1 MKKPPLLTLPLIL
14 ILLIFPSTASGQ
26 TGNLFTTQKELSS
39 SMINQVYSDSK
50 GFVWIATECGLSKFD
65 GSKFIIYK
73 HSRTD
78 STSLLNDY
86 VRTIFENGKGELYIG
101 SLKGLQRYNYET
113 ENFTDIPIVT
123 PEKKII
129 SAHIQDIKELKDHR
143 LLICTSGHGIQYL
156 LPGQDTIYTANR
168 KINVPVII
176 NAAIETTDNC
186 IWLATESFGIYQ
198 IYPDGKIVTYPLGQ
212 TTIPPVTCL
221 CVDTQGNIY
230 AGTNGNGIFMFDKL
244 QKRFIPIMDPSLANK
259 PIKVLYMNSPNEL
272 YIGTDGYGL
281 RIYDTLN
288 RKFKPSNL
296 VSPVFDLQNSKIH
309 TIDKDNYGN
318 LWLGIDQKG
327 VLLLPHK
334 VSNFIYWGQNSPY
347 FNTIGK
353 NCIMAIF
360 QDQARNIWIGTD
372 NDGIYKLN
380 EKGEQISH
388 FIHSSSPHSVPS
400 TILCFYEDSKG
411 DLWIG
416 SYMQGLARINKETGE
431 CNYIP
436 LTDTENNQAKRVY
449 SIIEDNNR
457 RLWIGTMGRGL
468 FYLDLDTYATN
479 PFPET
484 RKDLNRLLQQKQLP
498 NFWINQLYFDETD
511 NRLYLGTFGGLC
523 CLDLNNMTF
532 IKPFNE
538 KFTAANSIVSSILF
552 DKNRNFWLGTSDGLN
567 LYNARTKEIS
577 LFTTQDGLPSNS
589 ISALEEDRN
598 GNIWISTN
606 QGIAQY
612 NAQSHQF
619 ISYTNDLQNS
629 EFSRGAAFTNA
640 AGEIFFGGTMGVIK
654 FMPNQI
660 TKPTTLPNVR
670 ITGFYIH
677 NERVNK
683 NTRSGRYAVVEHSIY
698 EAKRLDLCHN
708 DNSFTIEFA
717 MTDFSK
723 PEIFMYSMNQGTWV
737 IMQPGTNQISFS
749 ELNPG
754 MYILRIKAKNHSI
767 ESVVKEITIYIHPA
781 WYESSWAIFFY
792 ILLTIGLLALIF
804 NQIRNHYRTRQK
816 IMEHIHAEEINEA
829 KLQFFINISH
839 EIRTP
844 MSLII
849 SPLNELIAT
858 DNDKERQKKY
868 ILINRNAQRI
878 LHLINQLMDI
888 RKIDKGQMHLTFHNT
903 DILEF
908 TKKLTETLSY
918 QAENKQIS
926 LQVISDLDKLNVW
939 IDPEYFDK
947 ILINLLWNAF
957 KYTPQGGSINVYIR
971 RGTDEDTE
979 SPLREYAE
987 LTVEDSGPGIDENEM
1002 ENIFKRFYQ
1011 VKQTNHPSGTG
1022 IGLHLARSL
1031 VLLHHGTISVENNKD
1046 KPGCRFIVRIPLGN
1060 SHLTSEELS
1069 TDKAIDVKPMETIR
1083 PAIEITTA
1091 PQQNEKVRA
1100 KTRYVVLV
1108 VEDEEEIRNYLNAE
1122 LSSYFSIITCKNG
1135 KEAMEIA
1142 LRQKVNLIVSDVM
1155 MPEMDGFTLCQK
1167 LKHNINTNEIPIILL
1182 TARTLEEDKLNGLN
1196 LGVDAYITKP
1206 FKIEILR
1213 ATIENLIKNREILKN
1228 NYKGNQ
1234 TQENKISMNVD
1245 DKAPDEKLM
1254 ERVMKIMNENI
1265 SNPELNVEMIAQE
1278 VGISRVH
1285 LYRKLKELTNQ
1296 STRDFIRN
1304 TRLKQAAIL
1313 LTEKNKNVSEAAMLV
1328 GFNNINY
1335 FSSAFKDFYG
1345 VPPTVYV
1352 EQYKKNKVAEKE
1364 QKKEE

>member
-1 MKKPPLLTLPLIL
+1 
-14 ILLIFPSTASGQ
+14 
-26 TGNLFTTQKELSS
+26 
-39 SMINQVYSDSK
+39 
-50 GFVWIATECGLSKFD
+50 
-65 GSKFIIYK
+65 
-73 HSRTD
+73 
-78 STSLLNDY
+78 
-86 VRTIFENGKGELYIG
+86 
-101 SLKGLQRYNYET
+101 
-113 ENFTDIPIVT
+113 
-123 PEKKII
+123 
-129 SAHIQDIKELKDHR
+129 
-143 LLICTSGHGIQYL
+143 
-156 LPGQDTIYTANR
+156 
-168 KINVPVII
+168 
-176 NAAIETTDNC
+176 
-186 IWLATESFGIYQ
+186 
-198 IYPDGKIVTYPLGQ
+198 
-212 TTIPPVTCL
+212 
-221 CVDTQGNIY
+221 
-230 AGTNGNGIFMFDKL
+230 
-244 QKRFIPIMDPSLANK
+244 
-259 PIKVLYMNSPNEL
+259 
-272 YIGTDGYGL
+272 
-281 RIYDTLN
+281 
-288 RKFKPSNL
+288 
-296 VSPVFDLQNSKIH
+296 
-309 TIDKDNYGN
+309 
-318 LWLGIDQKG
+318 
-327 VLLLPHK
+327 
-334 VSNFIYWGQNSPY
+334 
-347 FNTIGK
+347 
-353 NCIMAIF
+353 
-360 QDQARNIWIGTD
+360 
-372 NDGIYKLN
+372 
-380 EKGEQISH
+380 
-388 FIHSSSPHSVPS
+388 
-400 TILCFYEDSKG
+400 
-411 DLWIG
+411 
-416 SYMQGLARINKETGE
+416 
-431 CNYIP
+431 
-436 LTDTENNQAKRVY
+436 
-449 SIIEDNNR
+449 
-457 RLWIGTMGRGL
+457 
-468 FYLDLDTYATN
+468 
-479 PFPET
+479 
-484 RKDLNRLLQQKQLP
+484 
-498 NFWINQLYFDETD
+498 
-511 NRLYLGTFGGLC
+511 
-523 CLDLNNMTF
+523 
-532 IKPFNE
+532 
-538 KFTAANSIVSSILF
+538 
-552 DKNRNFWLGTSDGLN
+552 
-567 LYNARTKEIS
+567 
-577 LFTTQDGLPSNS
+577 
-589 ISALEEDRN
+589 
-598 GNIWISTN
+598 
-606 QGIAQY
+606 
-612 NAQSHQF
+612 
-619 ISYTNDLQNS
+619 
-629 EFSRGAAFTNA
+629 
-640 AGEIFFGGTMGVIK
+640 
-654 FMPNQI
+654 
-660 TKPTTLPNVR
+660 
-670 ITGFYIH
+670 
-677 NERVNK
+677 
-683 NTRSGRYAVVEHSIY
+683 
-698 EAKRLDLCHN
+698 
-708 DNSFTIEFA
+708 
-717 MTDFSK
+717 
-723 PEIFMYSMNQGTWV
+723 
-737 IMQPGTNQISFS
+737 
-749 ELNPG
+749 
-754 MYILRIKAKNHSI
+754 
-767 ESVVKEITIYIHPA
+767 
-781 WYESSWAIFFY
+781 
-792 ILLTIGLLALIF
+792 
-804 NQIRNHYRTRQK
+804 
-816 IMEHIHAEEINEA
+816 
-829 KLQFFINISH
+829 
-839 EIRTP
+839 
-844 MSLII
+844 
-849 SPLNELIAT
+849 
-858 DNDKERQKKY
+858 
-868 ILINRNAQRI
+868 
-878 LHLINQLMDI
+878 
-888 RKIDKGQMHLTFHNT
+888 MHLTFHNT

-1011 VKQTNHPSGTG
+1011 IKQTNHPSGTG

-1335 FSSAFKDFYG
+1335 FSSVFKDFYG